1 MNEKRCIFHIPN
13 YVDPKGLSGSNV
25 RPYKMADA
33 FRQNGYAVDVVM
45 GYGKKRKRQI
55 AEIKRNISNGV
66 RYDFLYSESSTM
78 PTLLTE
84 RHHLPVYPFLDFGFF
99 KFCKTHGIKIGLF
112 YRDIYWKFPLY
123 REKMNV
129 LKAKLATAM
138 YRYDLFQ
145 YNRLLDVLF
154 LPSVLMKQYMQ
165 EIKPSLPI
173 IPLPP
178 GTCPANG
185 IAQQDGPD
193 DTLRLLYVGGIS
205 RGVYDLTNLLKSV
218 VSVSGTKLTICC
230 REKDWEAEKGYY
242 ERFLNERI
250 KIVHTWGAGLKP
262 YYSQADMSCLI
273 TNQSDYRSFCMPIKL
288 FEYLSYQKPIFI
300 TDGSAGAEFVRN
312 NNIGIVVQPDE
323 ESIKSA
329 LQDISSRRD
338 RLRDISAH
346 MEEIAERN
354 SWFARA
360 RTVEAVLCSQ
370 NQKEEMR

>member
-99 KFCKTHGIKIGLF
+99 KFCKANRIRIGLF
-112 YRDIYWKFPLY
+112 YRDIFWKFPLY
-123 REKMNV
+123 KRAIHGIKAYLAIKM
-129 LKAKLATAM
+129 
-138 YRYDLFQ
+138 YQYDLWQ

-154 LPSVLMKQYMQ
+154 LPSIDMKRHIP
-165 EIKPSLPI
+165 ELKESLPVI
-173 IPLPP
+173 ALPP
-178 GTCPANG
+178 GTILAKKQNSKEKH
-185 IAQQDGPD
+185 
-193 DTLRLLYVGGIS
+193 TMLNLLYVGGIS
-205 RGVYDLTNLLKSV
+205 RDVYDLTSLLKA
-218 VSVSGTKLTICC
+218 VSYLPNTEMTVCC
-230 REKDWEAEKGYY
+230 RESDWKREEGYY
-242 ERFLNERI
+242 RAFLNDQI
-250 KIVHTWGAGLKP
+250 KIVHASGAGLEP
-262 YYSQADMSCLI
+262 YYSKADIGCLM
-273 TNQSDYRSFCMPIKL
+273 TNQSDYMSFCMPIKL

-354 SWFARA
+354 SWSARA

>member
-45 GYGKKRKRQI
+45 GYGKDRKRQI

-123 REKMNV
+123 REKINV

-145 YNRLLDVLF
+145 YDRLLDVLF
-154 LPSVLMKQYMQ
+154 LPSVLMKQYMK
-165 EIKPSLPI
+165 EIKPSLPLI
-173 IPLPP
+173 TLPP
-178 GTCPANG
+178 
-185 IAQQDGPD
+185 
-193 DTLRLLYVGGIS
+193 
-205 RGVYDLTNLLKSV
+205 
-218 VSVSGTKLTICC
+218 
-230 REKDWEAEKGYY
+230 
-242 ERFLNERI
+242 
-250 KIVHTWGAGLKP
+250 
-262 YYSQADMSCLI
+262 
-273 TNQSDYRSFCMPIKL
+273 
-288 FEYLSYQKPIFI
+288 
-300 TDGSAGAEFVRN
+300 
-312 NNIGIVVQPDE
+312 
-323 ESIKSA
+323 
-329 LQDISSRRD
+329 
-338 RLRDISAH
+338 
-346 MEEIAERN
+346 
-354 SWFARA
+354 
-360 RTVEAVLCSQ
+360 
-370 NQKEEMR
+370 